1 MELKNANE
9 SDRPR
14 ARDQQRTE
22 EALRDSQ
29 TRLAGVIDSAMDAI
43 VTVDC
48 DQRILVFNRAA
59 EKMFRSLAAEAIGQP
74 LERFIP
80 AALEHV
86 ENFGR
91 THVTKRTMGSLG
103 AIFGL
108 RADGEEFPI
117 EASISQLESA
127 GRKFYTV
134 ILRDI
139 TERK

>member
-22 EALRDSQ
+22 AALRDSQ

-43 VTVDC
+43 ITVDS

-59 EKMFRSLAAEAIGQP
+59 EKMFRCLAAEAIGQS

-80 AALEHV
+80 ERY
-86 ENFGR
+86 R
-91 THVTKRTMGSLG
+91 TVHSAHIQSFSQTGTTTRAMAGSRT
-103 AIFGL
+103 
-108 RADGEEFPI
+108 
-117 EASISQLESA
+117 
-127 GRKFYTV
+127 
-134 ILRDI
+134 
-139 TERK
+139 